1 MVESDPL
8 NQLLL
13 ALAAGQR
20 YADFVGQ
27 STAAASRNAACD
39 HKNQE
44 ILNIFGWIF

>member
-13 ALAAGQR
+13 AFASGQR

-27 STAAASRNAACD
+27 STAAVLGMPLVTIKIKKS
-39 HKNQE
+39 
-44 ILNIFGWIF
+44 